1 MKEIEPVADQIF
13 FEVCLGGGG
22 GGLCLNFENF
32 EKEGGG

>member
-1 MKEIEPVADQIF
+1 MKEIEPVADQIL
-13 FEVCLGGGG
+13 FEVCLG